1 MVSNINRK
9 MQVVGFQE

>member
-9 MQVVGFQE
+9 MQVVGIRE